1 MESIKRKWG
10 KPGLDVQVFTPEEYC
25 HSCWLVLCNF
35 RGYAF
40 QDKNGSGTFD
50 LETERVHSN
59 QNHPDAE
66 LVILGNGKSPAM
78 NCYASTSRHMKNIGS
93 YNRPEY
99 VPDESLY
106 KSSDY
111 IEAFWFKATRNG
123 VEATVAE
130 HINDLTPGSYWPY
143 KDANGR
149 ERPNH
154 S

>member
-25 HSCWLVLCNF
+25 HSCWLVLCNY

-40 QDKNGSGTFD
+40 QDTNGSGTFD
-50 LETERVHSN
+50 QRSERVHSN
-59 QNHPDAE
+59 ADHTPAE
-66 LVILGNGKSPAM
+66 LVILKDGESPAM
-78 NCYASTSRHMKNIGS
+78 NCYASKSDHMKYDWYS
-93 YNRPEY
+93 EEY
-99 VPDESLY
+99 VPDKSLY
-106 KSSDY
+106 NSSSY
-111 IEAFWFKATRNG
+111 IPAFWFKATRNG
-123 VEATVAE
+123 VEADIAE
-130 HINDLTPGSYWPY
+130 HINNLTQGSYWPY